1 MQKELYIKHWVKIK
15 AGKIFDAEETFFET
29 KEKDLNTF
37 LKLGYQKLQISYP
50 KFHKMDGLSKL
61 GVLATQVIAEK
72 SSLPEETALI
82 FSNAASSLETDNE
95 FKNSMQNFP
104 SPATFV
110 YTLPN
115 IVLGELSIK
124 HGLQSENSFFISPQF
139 NAALLADYSSS
150 LIKNQIAPQ
159 VLCGWIDLQSG
170 EYDVFLCLISSEGR
184 TLFSEEILTKIYYAE
199 NDRPTH
205 RT

>member
-1 MQKELYIKHWVKIK
+1 MQKDLYIKHWVKIK
-15 AGKIFDAEETFFET
+15 EGKIFDAEETFLATE
-29 KEKDLNTF
+29 EKDLNNF

-61 GVLATQVIAEK
+61 GILASEIISRK
-72 SSLPEETALI
+72 HSFSKETALI
-82 FSNAASSLETDNE
+82 FSNAASSLETDEE
-95 FKNSMQNFP
+95 FQNSMQGFP
-104 SPATFV
+104 SPAIFV

-124 HGLQSENSFFISPQF
+124 HGLQGENSFFVSPQF
-139 NAALLADYSSS
+139 DAALLVDYSTN
-150 LIKNQIAPQ
+150 LINTKMAPQ
-159 VLCGWIDLQSG
+159 VLCGWIDLQSE
-170 EYDVFLCLISSEGR
+170 EYDVFLCLISSEGK
-184 TLFSEEILTKIYYAE
+184 TLFSEEMLRKIYYAE

>member
-1 MQKELYIKHWVKIK
+1 MQKKLYIKHWVKIK
-15 AGKIFDAEETFFET
+15 AGKIFDVEESFFDTE
-29 KEKDLNTF
+29 EKNLNTF

-61 GVLATQVIAEK
+61 GILATQVIANK
-72 SSLPEETALI
+72 HSLPKETALI
-82 FSNAASSLETDNE
+82 FSNTASSLETDEE
-95 FKNSMQNFP
+95 FKESMQNFP

-124 HGLQSENSFFISPQF
+124 HGLQSENSFFVSPQF
-139 NAALLADYSSS
+139 DAALLVDYSRS
-150 LIKNQIAPQ
+150 LINTKMAPQ

-170 EYDVFLCLISSEGR
+170 EYDVFLCLISSEGK
-184 TLFSEEILTKIYYAE
+184 TLFSEEMLRKIYYAE

-205 RT
+205 